1 MLEDKVTLISGAG
14 SGIGRATALRFARDG
29 AKVVASDINGSYLE
43 RLAKDLDGAEFAT
56 VVGDLTQ
63 EAVVQKF
70 MATAVE
76 RFSRIDVLVNNVGL
90 VSFQDIDEVS
100 VDEFDRLIA
109 VNVKSHFLC
118 AKHAIPFMVAQKS
131 GVIIE
136 LSSTMSH
143 RGGEDIEGRSG
154 FLYGMTKAA
163 VRQLATNLATRY
175 ARDGIRVNSVMPGVT
190 RTGAIGHMLGTT
202 LPEEVEKQMW
212 DAGAR
217 GVPMGRPAKPEE
229 IAAVIAFLASDEA
242 AFVTG
247 AEYRVD
253 GGAMAGV

>member
-1 MLEDKVTLISGAG
+1 MLKDKVTLISGAG

-29 AKVVASDINGSYLE
+29 AKVVAGDINGSYLE
-43 RLAKDLDGAEFAT
+43 RLAGDLEGAEFAT

-63 EAVVQKF
+63 EAVVQKLI
-70 MATAVE
+70 ATALE
-76 RFSRIDVLVNNVGL
+76 RFSRIDVLVNNVGV
-90 VSFQDIDEVS
+90 VSFQDIDKVS
-100 VDEFDRLIA
+100 VEEFDRLIA

-118 AKHAIPFMVAQKS
+118 AKHAIPLMVAQKS

-202 LPEEVEKQMW
+202 LPEELEKEMW

-217 GVPMGRPAKPEE
+217 GVPLGRPAKPEE

-242 AFVTG
+242 AFVT
-247 AEYRVD
+247 
-253 GGAMAGV
+253 